1 MGRRTLHMLGLAGM
15 CLCAVVMTI
24 ALSLLV
30 SIFFSNN
37 LFQVQFFL
45 TGNSPKSLPLLIF
58 LPFFFYLNWVHFIPC
73 AVLPLSIYVLFKQ
86 CV

>member
-58 LPFFFYLNWVHFIPC
+58 LTFFFLLKLGTFHTLCCPAVINLC
-73 AVLPLSIYVLFKQ
+73 AL
-86 CV
+86 